1 MFQPIRGHVSNLGF
15 KIGVTIN
22 ILESQLTYLNHPQ
35 GNISAKSG
43 EVNWYVIGL
52 RNKPIM
58 SRKSRDL
65 GFAPE
70 R

>member
-43 EVNWYVIGL
+43 EVNWSEKQADNVLEIK
-52 RNKPIM
+52 RSWICP
-58 SRKSRDL
+58 
-65 GFAPE
+65 
-70 R
+70 